1 MSEPSTIRPEPGVS
15 ADQRRPPDPG
25 HGPAAGATAGGVL
38 TREIMAP
45 AAVVVLG
52 AIMTIIDATI
62 VNVALPTL
70 GRDLHTSISVI
81 QWVPTVYLLAFASV
95 IPLSGWAAGRFGT
108 KTVWLASL
116 GVFMA
121 GSLLAGM
128 AWSVG
133 ALIAFRVVQGLG
145 GGMIMP
151 IGQGMLAQV
160 AGPQRMGRV
169 MSIIGVPMLL
179 APIFGP
185 LIGGSLIAAASW
197 HWIFF
202 VNLPVGLVAV
212 ALAVRLLPA
221 SGPRRPERLDALGL
235 VLLSGGLAVSLYGL
249 AGAGQRARLL
259 DPASLGPLAAGA
271 VLVALFVAHARR
283 ARSPLIDVRLFAR
296 RGFGTAAAAN
306 FVLGVALFGV
316 ALLLPLYFEILRGR
330 TPFETGVLLAP
341 QGLGAACAISL
352 AGFLTD
358 KVGARR
364 VVPFGV
370 VLALAGTAMYARIG
384 VSTPYWS
391 LALALFLVG
400 AGLGATITPSMA
412 AAFQDLPRAAMGDA
426 TSAINVVQRVA
437 GSVGSALLAV
447 VLQGAIAGS
456 LPGFRG
462 GIGQAAAL
470 AGASPRA
477 AVAVSHAFAVS
488 FGVALALSAVALVPA
503 VLLPGRARGS
513 HSE

>member
-1 MSEPSTIRPEPGVS
+1 MSELNTIRSKPGGP
-15 ADQRRPPDPG
+15 AEQQRPPEA
-25 HGPAAGATAGGVL
+25 GPGGVL

-121 GSLLAGM
+121 GSLLAGLS
-128 AWSVG
+128 WSVG

-151 IGQGMLAQV
+151 LGQGILAQV

-185 LIGGSLIAAASW
+185 LAGGSLIAAASW

-212 ALAVRLLPA
+212 ALAIRLLPA

-249 AGAGQRARLL
+249 AEAGQHAGL
-259 DPASLGPLAAGA
+259 AVSLGPLAAGA
-271 VLVALFVAHARR
+271 VLIALFVAHALR
-283 ARSPLIDVRLFAR
+283 AQNPLIDVRLFAR

-306 FVLGVALFGV
+306 LVLGVALFGV

-341 QGLGAACAISL
+341 QGLGAAAAISL

-370 VLALAGTAMYARIG
+370 VLALAGTAMYVRIG

-412 AAFQDLPRAAMGDA
+412 AAFQDLPRAAMGHA

-447 VLQGAIAGS
+447 VLQGTITGS

-477 AVAVSHAFAVS
+477 ALAVSHAFAVS

-503 VLLPGRARGS
+503 VLLPGRARAP
-513 HSE
+513 HSR

>member
-1 MSEPSTIRPEPGVS
+1 MYLSKGGSQMSEPSTIGSTPGGP
-15 ADQRRPPDPG
+15 ADQRRPPEPG
-25 HGPAAGATAGGVL
+25 PGGVL

-70 GRDLHTSISVI
+70 GRALHTSITVI

-95 IPLSGWAAGRFGT
+95 IPLGGWA
-108 KTVWLASL
+108 
-116 GVFMA
+116 
-121 GSLLAGM
+121 
-128 AWSVG
+128 
-133 ALIAFRVVQGLG
+133 
-145 GGMIMP
+145 
-151 IGQGMLAQV
+151 

-169 MSIIGVPMLL
+169 MSIIGIPMLL

-221 SGPRRPERLDALGL
+221 SGPRRPERLDVLGL

-249 AGAGQRARLL
+249 AEAGQHARL
-259 DPASLGPLAAGA
+259 AVSLGPVAAGA
-271 VLVALFVAHARR
+271 VLVALFAAHARR
-283 ARSPLIDVRLFAR
+283 APNPLIDVRLFAR

-330 TPFETGVLLAP
+330 SPLETGVLLAP

-358 KVGARR
+358 KVGARW

-370 VLALAGTAMYARIG
+370 ALALAGTAMYARIG

-412 AAFQDLPRAAMGDA
+412 AAFQDLPRAVMGHA

-447 VLQGAIAGS
+447 VLQGSITGS

-477 AVAVSHAFAVS
+477 ALAVSHAFAVS

-513 HSE
+513 HSEVSSSAERRH